1 MHALGGVGH
10 KAGNTTQNAASL
22 ANAPVSP
29 SPSSDNPMLAT
40 IAVADA
46 QLSAL
51 QRQADAWL
59 ANAQARMSVAR
70 EASDFGALVDTLSK
84 DASEGGMSRTLPSSL
99 QDFAVRHGLLSA
111 HAARA
116 PFDVAGLQALGAR
129 LQSLAMNDGA
139 SSTSEQIQLK
149 RFVTRYD
156 NTLTLYNAVISR
168 LGEMMKRLV
177 SSL

>member
-1 MHALGGVGH
+1 MADL
-10 KAGNTTQNAASL
+10 ADTT
-22 ANAPVSP
+22 V

-40 IAVADA
+40 IAAAGA
-46 QLSAL
+46 QLSVL
-51 QRQADAWL
+51 QKQADVWL
-59 ANAQARMSVAR
+59 ANAQARMGIAR
-70 EASDFGALVDTLSK
+70 EASAFGALVDTLLK
-84 DASEGGMSRTLPSSL
+84 DASGGGASGTLPSSL
-99 QDFAVRHGLLSA
+99 RDFAVRHGLLSA

-116 PFDVAGLQALGAR
+116 PLDAAGLQALGAR

-156 NTLTLYNAVISR
+156 NTLTLYNAVVSR